1 MEGKVFLRKYL
12 ICVILLLGQLQGYKS
27 CVVNERKALL
37 ELKKYII
44 SITKE
49 EKSGSVFPTWTDDTK
64 SDCCLWEGVVRKC
77 NQKSLRVTKIAFGT
91 LDLKE
96 NSLLNLSLLHPFED
110 VRSLNLS
117 KSRFSFL
124 DPEEDRGLWEP
135 KFTPSSFVNRRK
147 ANFSNSLLTSSLK
160 KRFLQDRN
168 FFSKI
173 SLCSKKMSSRK
184 GSSKRNSS
192 SHSSLVSF
200 AGYKSLGR
208 LRNLEILDFT
218 SNKFN
223 NSIFP
228 YLSSATSL
236 TTLFLRDNH
245 MDGPFPAKELRD
257 LINLELLDLSRNRVN
272 GTIPVVVHRCCS
284 ILWWTGSLI
293 NSMATYSIV
302 VSVRHSRS
310 CKLLKYLHLITTGIC
325 NLKNMEELDLS
336 RHKLFG
342 QFPSCLT
349 SLSGLRVLDLSS
361 NQMTG
366 KLPSALSN
374 LESLEYLS
382 LFDNNFEGF
391 FSLGSLANLSELRVL
406 KLGSKSNSLQVESE
420 GSWKPKF
427 QLNAIILGSCNLNKV
442 PHFLLYQK
450 DLHQVDLPDNKI
462 SGNFPSWLMENNTE
476 LKVLRLQNNYLT
488 SFQLPKHTHGLT
500 FLDVSMNE
508 FNHMFPENIGW
519 ILPQLV
525 SMNKSGNGFQGN
537 LPFSLGNMKDNSY
550 VDLSHDSFEGKI
562 PRDFLKGC
570 YSMQIL
576 TLSHNTLS
584 GEVFP
589 EGEVPYSNISDLL
602 LDNNHFTGKIGQG
615 LRSLESLVILDISN
629 NSLTGVIPSW
639 IGELPS
645 LVALLLSNNMLEGEI
660 PMSLFNKSTLWL
672 LDLSANIL
680 SGGIPPHIES
690 SLTWVLL
697 LQDNNLSGTIPDTLL
712 MNVLL
717 DLRITSCLGIFPS
730 SSTLRASILG
740 MLT

>member
-110 VRSLNLS
+110 VRS
-117 KSRFSFL
+117 
-124 DPEEDRGLWEP
+124 
-135 KFTPSSFVNRRK
+135 
-147 ANFSNSLLTSSLK
+147 
-160 KRFLQDRN
+160 
-168 FFSKI
+168 
-173 SLCSKKMSSRK
+173 
-184 GSSKRNSS
+184 
-192 SHSSLVSF
+192 
-200 AGYKSLGR
+200 YKSLGR

-302 VSVRHSRS
+302 VSVRVILEMKMFEYKR
-310 CKLLKYLHLITTGIC
+310 IC